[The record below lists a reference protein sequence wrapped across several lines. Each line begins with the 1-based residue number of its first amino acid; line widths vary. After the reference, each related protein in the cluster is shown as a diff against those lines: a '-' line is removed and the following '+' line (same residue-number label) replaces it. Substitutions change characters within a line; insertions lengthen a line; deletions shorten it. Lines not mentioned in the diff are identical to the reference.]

1 MLITPTR
8 SKLNLSSLL
17 SNFTEAEPSEPAEN
31 GIDESSANGHAEND
45 PEPGTSKITD
55 EEEAADAEGDEEEGG
70 NLEVAWEVL
79 QNAAMIFERVGGN
92 KLKSLMDTY
101 AELAEISLENSNFDA
116 ALSDFNK
123 ALAVFEDLDEAD
135 QNQRVVAEIHYKS
148 GLCHMM
154 EKRYDESMK
163 SFQKAA
169 DIFEEVLAREKSRED
184 QTEEDK
190 AKIKDL
196 EEIQQ
201 ELINKIIEVRDT
213 KAEELEFVKREM
225 MKMYGSGNADGSSD
239 AGAGS
244 SSSSSF
250 SAGGSG
256 SSSLKS
262 PISTDGKPKPTD
274 ISHLIKR
281 KKPDSDPIQE
291 SPAKKQ
297 VLETSPGEKIAIA
310 TEKVVE
316 TDEDPKVLNL
326 KTVEN

>member
-1 MLITPTR
+1 MSIHAL
-8 SKLNLSSLL
+8 
-17 SNFTEAEPSEPAEN
+17 TEEEDNNEEGEEAAEN
-31 GIDESSANGHAEND
+31 GDDAAATANGHAED
-45 PEPGTSKITD
+45 EPEPGTSKACED
-55 EEEAADAEGDEEEGG
+55 EEAADGEGDEDDGG

-101 AELAEISLENSNFDA
+101 AELAEISLENSNFDVA
-116 ALSDFNK
+116 VADFGK
-123 ALAVFEDLDEAD
+123 ALAVYEDLDEAD
-135 QNQRVVAEIHYKS
+135 QNQRVFAEIHYKS

-169 DIFEEVLAREKSRED
+169 DVFEEVLKREKARED
-184 QTEEDK
+184 QTDEDK

-225 MKMYGSGNADGSSD
+225 MKMYGSGAAGGSSD
-239 AGAGS
+239 PGAGS
-244 SSSSSF
+244 SSSSS
-250 SAGGSG
+250 SVAPSSGSG
-256 SSSLKS
+256 SSSMKS
-262 PISTDGKPKPTD
+262 PIAADGKPKPTD

-281 KKPDSDPIQE
+281 KKPDSDAALE

-297 VLETSPGEKIAIA
+297 IIETSPGKTTIVD
-310 TEKVVE
+310 KVVDVE
-316 TDEDPKVLNL
+316 DEAKVQV
-326 KTVEN
+326 VEN